1 MWLEGAVVGRKHPLD
16 VFRSTGD
23 GFEKASRKRRTVQG
37 KVIASSVRQRA
48 EGSGTATS
56 KRSSPSRAT
65 PKSTVKAKA
74 APRTAQG
81 SARPSASA
89 RSTDRVRVTAP
100 ARPKPAPTQSKSAS
114 SKAASAAKSRRLAGL
129 FTGGPARSPSARN
142 ADGATRNLFYGAVVL
157 LAVLALVIVFQQTW
171 LDPGPGGLPQIP
183 IKKMEEVLPPGP
195 GGSLP
200 PSAGADA
207 ASAGLLAPEWFT
219 IQASVYNGSEKGLAL
234 AFAAQNELIVRG
246 LPNVTVIGHAGD
258 EPDSFESYELIVG
271 HARTRAALEATLDR
285 MLSIDDWSG
294 GARAPFL
301 DARIVA
307 HPQPAGLDD

>member
-1 MWLEGAVVGRKHPLD
+1 MGRKHPLD

-37 KVIASSVRQRA
+37 KVISSSVRQRA
-48 EGSGTATS
+48 EGSG

-65 PKSTVKAKA
+65 PKSTVKGKA
-74 APRTAQG
+74 APRTAQTAG
-81 SARPSASA
+81 SAARPGASA

-100 ARPKPAPTQSKSAS
+100 ARPKPAPTQSRSAS

-129 FTGGPARSPSARN
+129 FTGGPARSPSARK

-171 LDPGPGGLPQIP
+171 LDTGPGELPQIP

-200 PSAGADA
+200 SSAGADA
-207 ASAGLLAPEWFT
+207 AGAGLLAPEWFT

-246 LPNVTVIGHAGD
+246 LPNVTVIGHEGD
-258 EPDSFESYELIVG
+258 EPSSFDSYELIVG